1 MDIKREEI
9 LKLAELSMLSF
20 SDKEIDNLSKDFKEF
35 ICHINE
41 IMAVDTMNDP
51 STEKR
56 INVFREDKAITKNS
70 DAILNEAP
78 LRTENYF
85 TVPSILETPE

>member
-56 INVFREDKAITKNS
+56 INVFREDRAIAKNS